1 MKKFKKNHL
10 FVISAT
16 LVLISFIFLVPLLTA
31 ADQDPAQTAQKSFEE
46 VQLEN
51 MREQIKI
58 NGWTFEVGISPDVSY
73 ADLDR
78 LYSRNP
84 GKITLPASASQEKV
98 IDTTNLPRVYDC
110 VSTPVVNQ
118 GSCNAWPFASNA
130 MFESVILL
138 KDNVTVRLSE
148 NWLLDCNPYGWDCN
162 DGWFA
167 SDIFFRDGA
176 VLASN
181 YTPGV
186 TTCDTAVISY
196 QAEGWRFCGNGY
208 SVASTTS
215 IKNAIVKYGSVAC
228 LVYVDNYFIA
238 YTSGVFNASTTGNVN
253 HFVTICG
260 WDDAR
265 GAWRIKNSWGTGWG
279 ENGYMWITY
288 GCHDIG
294 WAANYLIYN

>member
-1 MKKFKKNHL
+1 MKKLKKNH
-10 FVISAT
+10 FFMFFASMV
-16 LVLISFIFLVPLLTA
+16 LVSLVFLVPLLTA
-31 ADQDPAQTAQKSFEE
+31 ADRDAAQTAKQTYSD
-46 VQLEN
+46 VQLEQ
-51 MREQIKI
+51 MRDQIKV

-73 ADLDR
+73 ADLEK
-78 LYSRNP
+78 LYRGDS
-84 GKITLPASASQEKV
+84 GKISLPALESNEEV
-98 IDTTNLPRVYDC
+98 IDAAKLPRSYAC

-118 GSCNAWPFASNA
+118 GTCNAWPFASNA

-138 KDNVTVRLSE
+138 KDSVTVRLSE
-148 NWLLDCNPYGWDCN
+148 DWLLDCNPYGWDCN

-167 SDIFFRDGA
+167 SDIFYRDGA

-181 YTPGV
+181 YTSGI
-186 TTCDTAVISY
+186 TTCAGAVISY
-196 QAEGWRFCGNGY
+196 QADGWRFCGNGY

-215 IKNAIVKYGSVAC
+215 IKNAIVNYGSVAC
-228 LVYVDNYFIA
+228 LVYVDSYFIS

-260 WDDAR
+260 WDDTK

-279 ENGYMWITY
+279 ESGYMWIAY